1 MNRSEK
7 KMLRLYELISQRLW
21 IVADDAEVDND
32 NDNDGDNIDDP
43 DGVDVEDLLQM

>member
-1 MNRSEK
+1 
-7 KMLRLYELISQRLW
+7 MLLFYEPNSQRLC

>member
-1 MNRSEK
+1 
-7 KMLRLYELISQRLW
+7 MLRFYEPTSQRLW

-32 NDNDGDNIDDP
+32 NANDGDNIDDM

>member
-1 MNRSEK
+1 MSRF
-7 KMLRLYELISQRLW
+7 YELTSQRLW

-32 NDNDGDNIDDP
+32 NDNDGDNIHDM

>member
-7 KMLRLYELISQRLW
+7 KLWLW

-32 NDNDGDNIDDP
+32 NDNDGDDIDDIV
-43 DGVDVEDLLQM
+43 GVDVEDLLQM

>member
-7 KMLRLYELISQRLW
+7 KMRLW
-21 IVADDAEVDND
+21 VVADDAEVDND
-32 NDNDGDNIDDP
+32 NDNDGDNIDDM

>member
-7 KMLRLYELISQRLW
+7 KLGLW

-32 NDNDGDNIDDP
+32 NDNDGDDIDDV
-43 DGVDVEDLLQM
+43 DGGDVDNLLQM